1 MKVFIGTIALLL
13 VMSNSNY
20 LSAQDFGFLGKK
32 NTFSISGTGAFRVF
46 PSLIGYVGFSYDG
59 GEQGKLVKY
68 DQNNQVSERSKIGRV
83 DIRASYMRLLNPKIS
98 LGLEFGY
105 EKFNLPLGY
114 YTEFNYSGTG
124 YLVQPSTP
132 VFNAYSYMIVLE
144 MHARGNSAPAGF
156 STALG
161 LGPKIFAFDYDQNY
175 RYNSTEEMTNPYPVG
190 ATDIIAINFFFQVN
204 YRMALTD
211 FLAFDIGTRI
221 HTGFVLPPNPM
232 ALSQSYTSTYSK
244 DNLRT
249 ELFTENLASLI
260 SLKLGLSFL
269 F

>member
-1 MKVFIGTIALLL
+1 MKVFIATITLLL
-13 VMSNSNY
+13 VVPNAND
-20 LSAQDFGFLGKK
+20 LSAQDFGYLGKK
-32 NTFSISGTGAFRVF
+32 NTFSVAGTGAIRVF
-46 PSLIGYVGFSYDG
+46 PYLFGLPGFLASGDG
-59 GEQGKLVKY
+59 ESKIVKY
-68 DQNNQVSERSKIGRV
+68 DQNNRMKERSKIGRV
-83 DIRASYMRLLNPKIS
+83 DIRFSYLRLLTPKVS
-98 LGLEFGY
+98 LGIEFGY
-105 EKFNLPLGY
+105 EKFNLAMSSFSLY
-114 YTEFNYSGTG
+114 NEDTYDYWAT
-124 YLVQPSTP
+124 PSTP

-144 MHARGNSAPAGF
+144 MHARGSSAPAGF

-232 ALSQSYTSTYSK
+232 ALSQSYASTYSK